1 MITNSA
7 EGGVQGEVETKLIDS
22 TIYYGNG
29 KVITKDQLVEEAKAF
44 GWNVSST
51 RVTRLARGRTN
62 TSYIMIRDK
71 NISHYSDI
79 VEAENEYRLAQTDL
93 KNYVE
98 ADILDA
104 LLLLLLFIIPGI
116 IYITAKCIKKHSVRV
131 NNEAA
136 IAKMK
141 EAVNKAKLIATRD

>member
-29 KVITKDQLVEEAKAF
+29 KVITMDQLVEEAKAF

-104 LLLLLLFIIPGI
+104 LLLLLLFIIPGV
-116 IYITAKCIKKHSVRV
+116 IYITAKCIKKHNVRV

>member
-7 EGGVQGEVETKLIDS
+7 EGGIQGEVETKLIDS
-22 TIYYGNG
+22 SIYYGNG
-29 KVITKDQLVEEAKAF
+29 KTIPKEQLLEDAKAF
-44 GWNVSST
+44 GWSLSST
-51 RVTRLARGRTN
+51 RVTKLARGRSS
-62 TSYIMIRDK
+62 TSYIMIRDM
-71 NISHYSDI
+71 NTPYYSDI

-104 LLLLLLFIIPGI
+104 LLLLLLFIIPGV